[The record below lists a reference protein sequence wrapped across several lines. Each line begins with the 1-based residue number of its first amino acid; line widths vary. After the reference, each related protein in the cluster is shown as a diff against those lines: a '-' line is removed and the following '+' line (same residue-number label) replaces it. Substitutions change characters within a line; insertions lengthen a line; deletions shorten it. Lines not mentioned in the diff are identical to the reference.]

1 MDHTEYP
8 PQKEANTTR
17 QFFATHGMSLS
28 SILCHLRG
36 LSKDDPTSS
45 GTYIADKTQQK
56 EMTIVLRALSK
67 HHRTNFLKAVRAIG
81 CGSDRTIPTREQS
94 SPRCRENVET
104 LAKTRQSVP
113 WLTNA
118 AQRKRIETFV
128 RQRLH
133 LLRNQHMKCSTD
145 VLDLVHTSTVTHIQ
159 QLLLSLVQLSMCR
172 RNMTTGRRKLD
183 SPRSFVRA
191 SNTTLEDDNNLRVQE
206 ERKAIMLAGEHL
218 ARHGQLIPE
227 EDEQL
232 KEKLTQL
239 LQEEEERATASA
251 TNEAVRSAFGGEAK
265 YLRWSQK
272 SQQVVDKTSTSTVSV
287 EANKADNEF
296 SQDKRDK
303 LVLTSVSVID
313 FYMLISD
320 GAFRHKRTRRQQF
333 YTQTKICS

>member
-1 MDHTEYP
+1 
-8 PQKEANTTR
+8 
-17 QFFATHGMSLS
+17 
-28 SILCHLRG
+28 
-36 LSKDDPTSS
+36 
-45 GTYIADKTQQK
+45 
-56 EMTIVLRALSK
+56 
-67 HHRTNFLKAVRAIG
+67 
-81 CGSDRTIPTREQS
+81 
-94 SPRCRENVET
+94 
-104 LAKTRQSVP
+104 
-113 WLTNA
+113 
-118 AQRKRIETFV
+118 
-128 RQRLH
+128 
-133 LLRNQHMKCSTD
+133 MKCSTD

-313 FYMLISD
+313 FYVLISD